1 MSKILCWLVGHDR
14 VAAGTRERQCTRCGL
29 RERRLLIG
37 EIIAWE
43 ELTAAPVRS

>member
-1 MSKILCWLVGHDR
+1 MRKLLCWLFGHERMVTSPR
-14 VAAGTRERQCTRCGL
+14 VRECIRCGL

-43 ELTAAPVRS
+43 NVSVVPVRF

>member
-1 MSKILCWLVGHDR
+1 MSKLLCWLFGHER
-14 VAAGTRERQCTRCGL
+14 MVASPKVRECIRCGL

-43 ELTAAPVRS
+43 DVTAAPVRL